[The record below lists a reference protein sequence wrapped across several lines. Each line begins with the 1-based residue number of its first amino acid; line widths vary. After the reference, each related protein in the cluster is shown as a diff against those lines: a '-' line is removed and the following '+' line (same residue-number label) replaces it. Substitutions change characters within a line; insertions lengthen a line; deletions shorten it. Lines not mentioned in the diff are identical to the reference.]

1 MKVLIGLLLAITLVV
16 AACFPCFAQSYV
28 KTGVASVTVEA
39 PSRVGKNQI
48 FVVDVTAHG
57 VWGLAGFQINIE
69 YDRNVLHLESI
80 EEGNFL
86 AAAGGTYWF
95 VDDCDPGN
103 IQGITCV
110 RTANAGVNGSGVL
123 FAMKFK
129 ARRRGTSPIKLAH
142 VLVADPTGRVMN
154 PLLQSCVVRVTD
166 HPAWD
171 VNQDGVTNVLDLIL
185 ICVSFG
191 KSVDGDPSPNPDVNR
206 DGIVSVLDLILAAQ
220 HFLETNS
227 AAPPRFAT
235 RSGISAL
242 REALAMIDGDT
253 VEEGKAR
260 SVISTVLAKISKT
273 KLTRW
278 AVIRS
283 AR

>member
-1 MKVLIGLLLAITLVV
+1 MKVLIAMLLVTLIP
-16 AACFPCFAQSYV
+16 CLCFAQSYV
-28 KTGVASVTVEA
+28 ETGVASITVEA
-39 PSRVGKNQI
+39 PQRVSKNEI
-48 FVVDVTAHG
+48 FIVDVTAHG
-57 VWGLAGFQINIE
+57 VWGLAGFQMDIT

-80 EEGNFL
+80 EEGTFL

-95 VDDCDPGN
+95 IDDTDAGN

-110 RTANAGVNGSGVL
+110 RVGTSGVNGSGVL

-129 ARRRGTSPIKLAH
+129 ARRRGTSPITLAD

-154 PLLQSCVVRVTD
+154 PVLQSCIVRVTD
-166 HPAWD
+166 FPNWD
-171 VNQDGVTNVLDLIL
+171 VNQDGRTNVLDLIV

-191 KSVDGDPSPNPDVNR
+191 RQITGDPDPNPDVNR
-206 DGIVSVLDLILAAQ
+206 DGRVSVLDLIIVAQ
-220 HFLETNS
+220 HFLETTS
-227 AAPPRFAT
+227 QAPPRLAT

-242 REALAMIDGDT
+242 REGLALILGDT
-253 VEEGKAR
+253 VEERKAR
-260 SVISTVLAKISKT
+260 AVITAVLAKTSAT
-273 KLTRW
+273 KLTTW